1 MVENLVRKSVSG
13 LAFGAALV
21 LANSFAYANGAS
33 NGNAVNIALSSTVA
47 NACSVATSTTSV
59 TLGDLQVTPANNTP
73 VANITE
79 ACNDRSGYTVSLQS
93 ANATSGS
100 QLYLK
105 GTTNATNTINY
116 SLTYNS
122 QSVSYANGTATI
134 TTATAPTGSTGVT
147 KSLNI
152 TTPAGF
158 YATDTYADTLTITL
172 SAS

>member
-1 MVENLVRKSVSG
+1 MIENFARKSIGGV
-13 LAFGAALV
+13 AFAAALV
-21 LANSFAYANGAS
+21 LANSFAYA
-33 NGNAVNIALSSTVA
+33 GNTVNIALSSTVA
-47 NACSVATSTTSV
+47 NACSLATSTSSV

-73 VANITE
+73 VATLTE
-79 ACNDRSGYTVSLQS
+79 ACNDAAGYSVKLAS

-100 QLYLK
+100 QLFLK

-116 SLTYNS
+116 SLSYNNAAVTYS
-122 QSVSYANGTATI
+122 GGTATI
-134 TTATAPTGSTGVT
+134 TTSTSPTTSATGVT